1 MKAGESMNPY
11 IPTSNKWYEFEL
23 NNKYP
28 GEPVKPSRGYK
39 FWVGKRLIDCKDND
53 VNKWVVVK

>member
-1 MKAGESMNPY
+1 MNPY

-39 FWVGKRLIDCKDND
+39 FWVGKRLIDCKDN
-53 VNKWVVVK
+53 NISKWHIDNNIKIN